1 MSNDGLSNDEIINIL
16 FKSYMNFTTTSDDKL
31 FYEETLLKYNNNI
44 LSSNILS
51 DTPPDNPTFTEIHT
65 KQ

>member
-31 FYEETLLKYNNNI
+31 FYEETLLANNNNI

-51 DTPPDNPTFTEIHT
+51 DTPPSTPHCM
-65 KQ
+65 